1 MVKGPAVKNSKLAD
15 SLIHTETQGVQTPQY
30 ISYAKAQR
38 EAINPQR
45 VMANHIFKELII
57 ESKWEPNPWL

>member
-15 SLIHTETQGVQTPQY
+15 SLIHTETPSVKTQQY

-38 EAINPQR
+38 EAIKPQR
-45 VMANHIFKELII
+45 IMADRIFRKVNY
-57 ESKWEPNPWL
+57 KK